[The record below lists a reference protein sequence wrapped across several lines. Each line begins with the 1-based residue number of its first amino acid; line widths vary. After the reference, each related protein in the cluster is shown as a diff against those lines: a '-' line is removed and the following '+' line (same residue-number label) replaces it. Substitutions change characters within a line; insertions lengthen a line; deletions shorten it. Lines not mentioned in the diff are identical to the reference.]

1 MPDFGRLPT
10 LAANRIAIVG
20 LVCLALA
27 GGIAIDRLLL
37 RPAVSPEQHEEEEE
51 TGATRQELSLDAAR
65 IRDAQIAVERV
76 TSGNVANHI
85 IAQATIAPTPEGAA
99 IIGARADGT
108 VTRITKRLGDAVSRG
123 EVLGSIQSR
132 DAARLAEDRA
142 SAQARL
148 LRAERDFERQKT
160 LQAAGATSRQNY
172 DAAESEWRIAQA
184 EASRARSAGSASGL
198 SSDGISLNII
208 SPIAERVTTAPAVLG
223 AYVVAGTE
231 LFRVADPTKLEVQ
244 AAVPSAEAQRI
255 AVGDQAVI
263 EQPQGAIPA
272 TVRAITPDIN
282 LQSRAATV
290 VLVPRKPTPALQ
302 PGQLVSVRII
312 VAHGHTDAKTV
323 LVPSGAIQQ
332 IDGMDAVFVRT
343 PKGFRVRSV
352 ITGTE
357 SGSMVE
363 VRSGLGPNDRV
374 ATTNSFLLKAEL
386 GKGSGG
392 HDD

>member
-1 MPDFGRLPT
+1 MPNLRRLPT

-20 LVCLALA
+20 LVCLALV

-37 RPAVSPEQHEEEEE
+37 RPASSPEQHEEEE
-51 TGATRQELSLDAAR
+51 ADASPKELSLDADR
-65 IRDAQIAVERV
+65 IRDAQIAVERI
-76 TSGNVANHI
+76 TAGNVANHI

-108 VTRITKRLGDAVSRG
+108 VTKITKRLGDAVARG

-132 DAARLAEDRA
+132 DAARLAEERA

-160 LQAAGATSRQNY
+160 LQTAGATSRQNY

-208 SPIAERVTTAPAVLG
+208 SPIAGRVTTAPAVLG

-231 LFRVADPTKLEVQ
+231 LFRVADPAKLEVQ

-255 AVGDQAVI
+255 AIGDQAVI
-263 EQPQGAIPA
+263 DHPQGAVPA
-272 TVRAITPDIN
+272 AVRAITPDIN

-290 VLVPRKPTPALQ
+290 VLVPRSRNQLLQ

-312 VAHGHTDAKTV
+312 VAHGHTDAKTL
-323 LVPSGAIQQ
+323 LVPSGAIQK
-332 IDGMDAVFVRT
+332 IDGVDAVFVRT
-343 PKGFRVRSV
+343 PKGFRVRQV
-352 ITGTE
+352 ITGTQ
-357 SGSMVE
+357 SGTMIE
-363 VRSGLGPNDRV
+363 VRSGLNPNDQV

-386 GKGSGG
+386 EKGSGG
-392 HDD
+392 DDD